1 MNRYMIAT
9 AMALTLAAN
18 LNAQT
23 VTTEFATGDGF
34 VTGDLTDQV
43 LDGLVTFTG
52 GQQQQMFLGGAYNN
66 GPAAFLFVNGAGGF
80 NGGGGQNAVS
90 TGDNTGSIVFGG
102 AGATAVSFHAADLAN
117 GAATSFTSFDVNGV
131 QIETLLTQVSNLNAN
146 LGDAGEIL
154 SFSASGG
161 ANIGR
166 IDVDLPGPNANAP
179 YAASIDTFSATIA
192 AVPEPSSLA
201 LFGLAASCGFLR
213 RRR

>member
-90 TGDNTGSIVFGG
+90 TGDTRSIVFGG

-146 LGDAGEIL
+146 PDDAGEIL

-166 IDVDLPGPNANAP
+166 IDVDLPGPNNNAP

>member
-1 MNRYMIAT
+1 MNRYMIAA

-23 VTTEFATGDGF
+23 VSTEFGTEDGF

-90 TGDNTGSIVFGG
+90 TGDTGSIVFGG

-146 LGDAGEIL
+146 PGDAGEIL

>member
-23 VTTEFATGDGF
+23 VSTEFGTEDGF

-90 TGDNTGSIVFGG
+90 TGDTGSIVFGG

-146 LGDAGEIL
+146 PGDAGEIL

>member
-90 TGDNTGSIVFGG
+90 TGDTGSIVFGG

-146 LGDAGEIL
+146 PDDAGEIL

-166 IDVDLPGPNANAP
+166 IDVDLPGPNNNAP

>member
-90 TGDNTGSIVFGG
+90 TGDTGSIVFGG
-102 AGATAVSFHAADLAN
+102 AGATAVSFHAANLAN
-117 GAATSFTSFDVNGV
+117 GPATAFTAFDVNGV
-131 QIETLLTQVSNLNAN
+131 EIETQLTQVSNLNAN
-146 LGDAGEIL
+146 AGDAGEIL

-201 LFGLAASCGFLR
+201 LFSLAASCGFLR

>member
-90 TGDNTGSIVFGG
+90 TGDTGSIVFGG
-102 AGATAVSFHAADLAN
+102 AGATAVSFHAANLAN
-117 GAATSFTSFDVNGV
+117 GPATAFTAFDVNGV
-131 QIETLLTQVSNLNAN
+131 EIETQLTQVSNLNAN
-146 LGDAGEIL
+146 AGDAGEIL

-166 IDVDLPGPNANAP
+166 IDVDLPGPNSNAP

-201 LFGLAASCGFLR
+201 LFSLAASCGFLR

>member
-1 MNRYMIAT
+1 MNRYMIAA

-23 VTTEFATGDGF
+23 VSTEFDTEDGF
-34 VTGDLTDQV
+34 VTGDISDQV
-43 LDGLVTFTG
+43 LDGLVTFFR

-66 GPAAFLFVNGAGGF
+66 GPAAFLFINGAGGLDG
-80 NGGGGQNAVS
+80 NGGQNAFS
-90 TGDNTGSIVFGG
+90 TGEGGAILFGG
-102 AGATAVSFHAADLAN
+102 GGATAVSFHAANIAN
-117 GAATSFTSFDVNGV
+117 GPATSFTSFDINGV

-146 LGDAGEIL
+146 PGDAGEIL

-161 ANIGR
+161 VNIGR
-166 IDVDLPGPNANAP
+166 IEVDIPGPAANNPP
-179 YAASIDTFSATIA
+179 YAASIDTFSATFS

-201 LFGLAASCGFLR
+201 LLGLAASCGFLR

>member
-90 TGDNTGSIVFGG
+90 TGDTGSIVFGG

-146 LGDAGEIL
+146 PGDAGEIL

>member
-43 LDGLVTFTG
+43 LDGLVTFSG

-80 NGGGGQNAVS
+80 DGGGGQNAFS
-90 TGDNTGSIVFGG
+90 TGDSGSILFGG
-102 AGATAVSFHAADLAN
+102 GGATAVSFHAANLAN
-117 GAATSFTSFDVNGV
+117 GPATAFTAFDVNGV
-131 QIETLLTQVSNLNAN
+131 EIETQLTQVSNLNAN
-146 LGDAGEIL
+146 AGDAGEIL

>member
-1 MNRYMIAT
+1 MIAT

-90 TGDNTGSIVFGG
+90 TGDTGSIVFGG

-146 LGDAGEIL
+146 AGDAGEIL

-166 IDVDLPGPNANAP
+166 IDVDLPGPNFNAP

>member
-90 TGDNTGSIVFGG
+90 TGDTGSIVFGG
-102 AGATAVSFHAADLAN
+102 AGATAVSFHAANLAN
-117 GAATSFTSFDVNGV
+117 GPATAFTAFDVNGV
-131 QIETLLTQVSNLNAN
+131 EIETQLTQVSNLNAN
-146 LGDAGEIL
+146 AGDAGEIL

>member
-23 VTTEFATGDGF
+23 VSTEFGTEDGF

-90 TGDNTGSIVFGG
+90 TGDTGSIVFGG

-146 LGDAGEIL
+146 PDDAGEIL

-166 IDVDLPGPNANAP
+166 IDVDLPGPNNNAP

>member
-43 LDGLVTFTG
+43 LDGLVTFSG

-80 NGGGGQNAVS
+80 DGGGGQNAFS
-90 TGDNTGSIVFGG
+90 TGDSGSILFGG
-102 AGATAVSFHAADLAN
+102 GGATAVSFH
-117 GAATSFTSFDVNGV
+117 
-131 QIETLLTQVSNLNAN
+131 
-146 LGDAGEIL
+146 L
-154 SFSASGG
+154 SL
-161 ANIGR
+161 IH
-166 IDVDLPGPNANAP
+166 I
-179 YAASIDTFSATIA
+179 
-192 AVPEPSSLA
+192 
-201 LFGLAASCGFLR
+201 
-213 RRR
+213 